1 MKLRLIKIAV
11 QSIYYL
17 NLKKILKVIENMAQ
31 QGYGEANGKV
41 ILIGEHAVTFGEPAI
56 AIPFTTGRVSALI
69 ESLNAS
75 ESSYI
80 KSEVYDGELVY
91 APEHLKSVITRF
103 IDKYDI
109 VTPIKVSIDTN
120 LPPSRGLGSSAAMA
134 VAFVRAS
141 FDYINKPLTDAVL
154 IEEAN
159 WAERIAHGE
168 PSGIDTQTIVSN
180 KPVWFQKGK
189 VTTLKPL
196 DLNGYMV
203 VIDTGIRGST
213 KQAVEDVHNL
223 CKADSGYLSFVEHIG
238 KLVHEARDSIEHH
251 NFEQLATVFNLCQ
264 ENLRTL
270 TVSHEKIEQLLEV
283 SKEQGAI
290 AGKLTGGGRGG
301 SMIVL
306 ASTLETAEKIVE
318 SAQSL
323 GAHHTWIEY
332 LGG

>member
-1 MKLRLIKIAV
+1 MT
-11 QSIYYL
+11 
-17 NLKKILKVIENMAQ
+17 Q
-31 QGYGEANGKV
+31 QGNGEANGKV

-56 AIPFTTGRVSALI
+56 AIPFTTGKVRAKI
-69 ESLNAS
+69 ESIEEPL
-75 ESSYI
+75 SSCI
-80 KSEVYDGELVY
+80 KSDVYEGELID
-91 APEHLKSVITRF
+91 APEHLKAVITRF
-103 IDKYDI
+103 VEKYEI
-109 VTPIKVSIDTN
+109 QTPIKVSIDTN

-141 FDYINKPLTDAVL
+141 FDYLNKPLSDELL

-159 WAERIAHGE
+159 WAERIAHGK

-180 KPVWFQKGK
+180 KPVWFKQGK

-196 DLNGYMV
+196 ELNGYMI
-203 VIDTGIRGST
+203 VIDTGVLGST

-223 CKADSGYLSFVEHIG
+223 CKEDSTYLEHVKHIG
-238 KLVHEARDSIEHH
+238 QLVYEASDSIEHH
-251 NFEQLATVFNLCQ
+251 NFEKLASIFNLCQ
-264 ENLRTL
+264 ESLRTL
-270 TVSHEKIEQLLEV
+270 TVSHNKIETLLEA
-283 SKEQGAI
+283 SKQQGAI

-306 ASTLETAEKIVE
+306 ASTLEVAEKIVE
-318 SAQSL
+318 SAKDL

>member
-1 MKLRLIKIAV
+1 MT
-11 QSIYYL
+11 
-17 NLKKILKVIENMAQ
+17 Q

-56 AIPFTTGRVSALI
+56 AIPFTTGKVRAKI
-69 ESLNAS
+69 ESIEEPL
-75 ESSYI
+75 SSCI
-80 KSEVYDGELVY
+80 KSDVYEGELIN
-91 APEHLKSVITRF
+91 APEHLKAVITRF
-103 IDKYDI
+103 VEKYEI
-109 VTPIKVSIDTN
+109 QTPIKVSIDTN

-141 FDYINKPLTDAVL
+141 FDYLNKPLSDELL

-159 WAERIAHGE
+159 WAERIAHGK

-180 KPVWFQKGK
+180 KPVWFKQGK

-196 DLNGYMV
+196 ELNGYMI
-203 VIDTGIRGST
+203 VIDTGVLGST

-223 CKADSGYLSFVEHIG
+223 CKEDSTYLEHVKHIG
-238 KLVHEARDSIEHH
+238 QLVYEASDSIEHH
-251 NFEQLATVFNLCQ
+251 NFEKLASIFNLCQ
-264 ENLRTL
+264 ESLRTL
-270 TVSHEKIEQLLEV
+270 TVSHNKIETLLEA
-283 SKEQGAI
+283 SKQQGAI

-306 ASTLETAEKIVE
+306 ASTLEVAEKIVG
-318 SAQSL
+318 SAQDL

>member
-1 MKLRLIKIAV
+1 
-11 QSIYYL
+11 
-17 NLKKILKVIENMAQ
+17 MAQ

-56 AIPFTTGRVSALI
+56 AIPFTTGKVKAKI
-69 ESLNAS
+69 ESLETTSA
-75 ESSYI
+75 SYI
-80 KSEVYDGELVY
+80 KSDVYDGTLQH
-91 APEHLKSVITRF
+91 APEHLKAVITRF
-103 IDKYDI
+103 IEKYNI
-109 VTPIKVSIDTN
+109 APPIKVSIDTN

-141 FDYINKPLTDAVL
+141 FDYLDKPLTDEML

-159 WAERIAHGE
+159 WAERIAHGK

-180 KPVWFQKGK
+180 KPVWFKQGH

-203 VIDTGIRGST
+203 VIDTGVRGST
-213 KQAVEDVHNL
+213 KQAVEDVHHL
-223 CKADSGYLSFVEHIG
+223 CEVDRDYLQYVEHIG
-238 KLVHEARDSIEHH
+238 KLVHEASDSIEHH
-251 NFEQLATVFNLCQ
+251 NFEQLAKVFNLCQ

-270 TVSHEKIEQLLEV
+270 TVSHDKIEEILDA

-306 ASTLETAEKIVE
+306 ASNIETAKRIVD
-318 SAQSL
+318 SATKL

>member
-1 MKLRLIKIAV
+1 MT
-11 QSIYYL
+11 
-17 NLKKILKVIENMAQ
+17 Q

-56 AIPFTTGRVSALI
+56 AIPFTTGKVRAKI
-69 ESLNAS
+69 ESIEEPL
-75 ESSYI
+75 SSCI
-80 KSEVYDGELVY
+80 KSDVYEGELID
-91 APEHLKSVITRF
+91 APEHLKAVITRF
-103 IDKYDI
+103 VEKYEI
-109 VTPIKVSIDTN
+109 QTPIKVSIDTN

-141 FDYINKPLTDAVL
+141 FDYLNKPLSDELL

-159 WAERIAHGE
+159 WAERIAHGK

-180 KPVWFQKGK
+180 KPVWFKQGK

-196 DLNGYMV
+196 ELNGYMI
-203 VIDTGIRGST
+203 VIDTGVLGST

-223 CKADSGYLSFVEHIG
+223 CKEDSTYLEHVKHIG
-238 KLVHEARDSIEHH
+238 QLVYEASDSIEHH
-251 NFEQLATVFNLCQ
+251 NFEKLASIFNLCQ
-264 ENLRTL
+264 ESLRTL
-270 TVSHEKIEQLLEV
+270 TVSHNKIETLLEE
-283 SKEQGAI
+283 SKQQGAI

-306 ASTLETAEKIVE
+306 ASTLEVAEKIVE
-318 SAQSL
+318 SAKDL

>member
-159 WAERIAHGE
+159 WAERIAHGK

-290 AGKLTGGGRGG
+290 AGKLTGGGRCG

>member
-1 MKLRLIKIAV
+1 MT
-11 QSIYYL
+11 
-17 NLKKILKVIENMAQ
+17 Q

-56 AIPFTTGRVSALI
+56 AIPFTTGKVRAKI
-69 ESLNAS
+69 ESIEEPL
-75 ESSYI
+75 SSCI
-80 KSEVYDGELVY
+80 KSDVYEGELIN
-91 APEHLKSVITRF
+91 APEHLKAVITRF
-103 IDKYDI
+103 VEKYEI
-109 VTPIKVSIDTN
+109 QTPIKVSIDTN

-141 FDYINKPLTDAVL
+141 FDYLNKPLSDELL

-159 WAERIAHGE
+159 WAERIAHGK

-180 KPVWFQKGK
+180 KPVWFKQGK

-196 DLNGYMV
+196 ELNGYMI
-203 VIDTGIRGST
+203 VIDTGVLGST

-223 CKADSGYLSFVEHIG
+223 CKEDSTYLEHVKHIG
-238 KLVHEARDSIEHH
+238 QLVYEASDSIEHH
-251 NFEQLATVFNLCQ
+251 NFEKLASIFNLCQ
-264 ENLRTL
+264 ESLRTL
-270 TVSHEKIEQLLEV
+270 TVSHNKIETLLEA
-283 SKEQGAI
+283 SKQQGAI

-306 ASTLETAEKIVE
+306 ASTLEVAEKIVE
-318 SAQSL
+318 SAKDI

>member
-1 MKLRLIKIAV
+1 
-11 QSIYYL
+11 
-17 NLKKILKVIENMAQ
+17 MAQ

-109 VTPIKVSIDTN
+109 ETPIKVSIDTN

-159 WAERIAHGE
+159 WAERIAHGK

-180 KPVWFQKGK
+180 KPVWFQKGE

-196 DLNGYMV
+196 DLHGYMV

-283 SKEQGAI
+283 SKKQGAI

>member
-1 MKLRLIKIAV
+1 MT
-11 QSIYYL
+11 
-17 NLKKILKVIENMAQ
+17 Q

-56 AIPFTTGRVSALI
+56 AIPFTTGKVRAKI
-69 ESLNAS
+69 ESIEEPL
-75 ESSYI
+75 SSCI
-80 KSEVYDGELVY
+80 KSEVYEGELIN
-91 APEHLKSVITRF
+91 APEHLKAVITRF
-103 IDKYDI
+103 VEKYEI
-109 VTPIKVSIDTN
+109 QTPIKVSIDTN

-141 FDYINKPLTDAVL
+141 FDYLNKPLSDELL

-159 WAERIAHGE
+159 WAERIAHGK

-180 KPVWFQKGK
+180 KPVWFKQGK

-196 DLNGYMV
+196 ELHGYMII
-203 VIDTGIRGST
+203 IDTGVLGST

-223 CKADSGYLSFVEHIG
+223 CKEDSTYLEHVKHIG
-238 KLVHEARDSIEHH
+238 QLVYEASDSIEHH
-251 NFEQLATVFNLCQ
+251 NFEKLASIFNLCQ
-264 ENLRTL
+264 ESLRTL
-270 TVSHEKIEQLLEV
+270 TVSHNKIETLLEA
-283 SKEQGAI
+283 SKQQGAS

-306 ASTLETAEKIVE
+306 ASTLEVAEKIVE
-318 SAQSL
+318 SAQDL

>member
-1 MKLRLIKIAV
+1 MT
-11 QSIYYL
+11 
-17 NLKKILKVIENMAQ
+17 Q

-56 AIPFTTGRVSALI
+56 AIPFTTGKVRAKI
-69 ESLNAS
+69 ESIEEPL
-75 ESSYI
+75 SSCI
-80 KSEVYDGELVY
+80 KSDVYEGELIN
-91 APEHLKSVITRF
+91 APEHLKAVITRF
-103 IDKYDI
+103 VEKYEI
-109 VTPIKVSIDTN
+109 QTPIKVSIDTN

-141 FDYINKPLTDAVL
+141 FDYLNKPLSDELL

-159 WAERIAHGE
+159 WAERIAHGK

-180 KPVWFQKGK
+180 KPVWFKQGK

-196 DLNGYMV
+196 ELNGYMI
-203 VIDTGIRGST
+203 VIDTGVLGST

-223 CKADSGYLSFVEHIG
+223 CKEDSTYLEHVKHIG
-238 KLVHEARDSIEHH
+238 QLVYEASDSIEHH
-251 NFEQLATVFNLCQ
+251 NFEKLASIFNLCQ
-264 ENLRTL
+264 ESLRTL
-270 TVSHEKIEQLLEV
+270 TVSHNKIETLLEA
-283 SKEQGAI
+283 SKQQGAI

-306 ASTLETAEKIVE
+306 ASTLEVAERIVE
-318 SAQSL
+318 SAQDL
-323 GAHHTWIEY
+323 GAHRTWIEY

>member
-109 VTPIKVSIDTN
+109 ATPIKVSIDTN

-159 WAERIAHGE
+159 WAERIAHGK

-213 KQAVEDVHNL
+213 KQAVEDVNNL
-223 CKADSGYLSFVEHIG
+223 CKAESGSLSLVEHIG

>member
-1 MKLRLIKIAV
+1 
-11 QSIYYL
+11 
-17 NLKKILKVIENMAQ
+17 MAQ

-56 AIPFTTGRVSALI
+56 AIPFTTGKVKAKI
-69 ESLNAS
+69 ESIAELKD
-75 ESSYI
+75 SYI
-80 KSEVYDGELVY
+80 KSDVFDGALHK
-91 APEHLKSVITRF
+91 APEHLKAVITRF
-103 IDKYDI
+103 IEKYKI
-109 VTPIKVSIDTN
+109 KTPVKVTIDTN

-141 FDYINKPLTDAVL
+141 YDYLKQTLTDEVL

-159 WAERIAHGE
+159 WAERIAHGK

-180 KPVWFQKGK
+180 KPVWFKQGK
-189 VTTLKPL
+189 VQTLKPL
-196 DLNGYMV
+196 DLEGYMI
-203 VIDTGIRGST
+203 VIDTGVRGST

-223 CKADSGYLSFVEHIG
+223 CKTDSTYLQYVEHIG
-238 KLVHEARDSIEHH
+238 TLVHEASEAIEHH
-251 NFEQLATVFNLCQ
+251 NFEQLAKIFNLCQ

-270 TVSHEKIEQLLEV
+270 TVSHDKIEEILNA
-283 SKEQGAI
+283 SKENGAI

-306 ASTLETAEKIVE
+306 ASSLETAEQIAATAK
-318 SAQSL
+318 QL

>member
-154 IEEAN
+154 IEEVN
-159 WAERIAHGE
+159 WAERIAHGK

>member
-91 APEHLKSVITRF
+91 VPEHLKSVITRF

-109 VTPIKVSIDTN
+109 ATPIKVSIDTN

-159 WAERIAHGE
+159 WAERIAHGK

>member
-1 MKLRLIKIAV
+1 MT
-11 QSIYYL
+11 
-17 NLKKILKVIENMAQ
+17 Q

-56 AIPFTTGRVSALI
+56 AIPFTTGKVRAKI
-69 ESLNAS
+69 ESIEEPL
-75 ESSYI
+75 SSCI
-80 KSEVYDGELVY
+80 KSDVYEGELID
-91 APEHLKSVITRF
+91 APEHLKAVITRF
-103 IDKYDI
+103 VEKYEI
-109 VTPIKVSIDTN
+109 QTPIKVSIDTN

-141 FDYINKPLTDAVL
+141 FDYLNKPLSDKLL

-159 WAERIAHGE
+159 WAERIAHGK

-180 KPVWFQKGK
+180 KPVWFKQGK

-196 DLNGYMV
+196 ELNGYMI
-203 VIDTGIRGST
+203 VIDTGVLGST

-223 CKADSGYLSFVEHIG
+223 CKEDSTYLEHVKHIG
-238 KLVHEARDSIEHH
+238 QLVYEASDSIEHH
-251 NFEQLATVFNLCQ
+251 NFEKLASIFNLCQ
-264 ENLRTL
+264 ESLRTL
-270 TVSHEKIEQLLEV
+270 TVSHNKIETLLEA
-283 SKEQGAI
+283 SKQQGAI

-306 ASTLETAEKIVE
+306 ASTLEVAEKIVE
-318 SAQSL
+318 SAKDL

>member
-1 MKLRLIKIAV
+1 MT
-11 QSIYYL
+11 
-17 NLKKILKVIENMAQ
+17 Q

-56 AIPFTTGRVSALI
+56 AIPFTTGKVRAKI
-69 ESLNAS
+69 ESIEEPL
-75 ESSYI
+75 SSCI
-80 KSEVYDGELVY
+80 KSDVYEGELID
-91 APEHLKSVITRF
+91 APEHLKAVITRF
-103 IDKYDI
+103 VEKYEI
-109 VTPIKVSIDTN
+109 QTPIKVSIDTN

-141 FDYINKPLTDAVL
+141 FDYLNKPLSDELL

-159 WAERIAHGE
+159 WAERIAHGK

-180 KPVWFQKGK
+180 KPVWFKQGK

-196 DLNGYMV
+196 ELNGYMI
-203 VIDTGIRGST
+203 VIDTGVLGST

-223 CKADSGYLSFVEHIG
+223 CKEDSTYLEHVKHIG
-238 KLVHEARDSIEHH
+238 QLVYEASDSIEHH
-251 NFEQLATVFNLCQ
+251 NFEKLASIFNLCQ
-264 ENLRTL
+264 ESLRTL
-270 TVSHEKIEQLLEV
+270 TVSHNKIETLLEA
-283 SKEQGAI
+283 SKQQGAI

-306 ASTLETAEKIVE
+306 ASTLEVAEKIVE
-318 SAQSL
+318 SAKDI

>member
-1 MKLRLIKIAV
+1 MT
-11 QSIYYL
+11 
-17 NLKKILKVIENMAQ
+17 Q

-56 AIPFTTGRVSALI
+56 AIPFTTGKVRAKI
-69 ESLNAS
+69 ESIEEPL
-75 ESSYI
+75 SSCI
-80 KSEVYDGELVY
+80 KSDVYEGELIN
-91 APEHLKSVITRF
+91 APEHLKAVITRF
-103 IDKYDI
+103 VEKYEI
-109 VTPIKVSIDTN
+109 QTPIKVSIDTN

-141 FDYINKPLTDAVL
+141 FDYLNKPLSDELL

-159 WAERIAHGE
+159 WAERIAHGK

-180 KPVWFQKGK
+180 KPVWFKQGK

-196 DLNGYMV
+196 ELNGYMI
-203 VIDTGIRGST
+203 VIDTGVLGST

-223 CKADSGYLSFVEHIG
+223 CKEDSTYLEHVKHIG
-238 KLVHEARDSIEHH
+238 QLVYEASDSIERH
-251 NFEQLATVFNLCQ
+251 NFEKLASIFNLCQ
-264 ENLRTL
+264 ESLRTL
-270 TVSHEKIEQLLEV
+270 TVSHNKIETLLEA
-283 SKEQGAI
+283 SKQQGAI

-306 ASTLETAEKIVE
+306 ASTLEVAERIVE
-318 SAQSL
+318 SAQDL

>member
-109 VTPIKVSIDTN
+109 ATPIKVSIDTN

-141 FDYINKPLTDAVL
+141 FDYINKPLTDAIL

-159 WAERIAHGE
+159 WAERIAHGK

-223 CKADSGYLSFVEHIG
+223 CKAGSGYLSFVEHIG

>member
-1 MKLRLIKIAV
+1 
-11 QSIYYL
+11 
-17 NLKKILKVIENMAQ
+17 MAQ

-69 ESLNAS
+69 ESLNVTQ
-75 ESSYI
+75 SSYI
-80 KSEVYDGELVY
+80 KSEVYDGELAY

-109 VTPIKVSIDTN
+109 ETPIKVSIDTN

-159 WAERIAHGE
+159 WAERIAHGK

-180 KPVWFQKGK
+180 KPVWFQKGE

-223 CKADSGYLSFVEHIG
+223 CKEDSGYLSFVEHIG

-283 SKEQGAI
+283 SKKQGAI

>member
-159 WAERIAHGE
+159 WAERIAHGK

-251 NFEQLATVFNLCQ
+251 NFEQLATVFNWCQ

-283 SKEQGAI
+283 SEKQGAI

>member
-141 FDYINKPLTDAVL
+141 FDYINKPLTDAIL

-159 WAERIAHGE
+159 WAERIAHGK

>member
-1 MKLRLIKIAV
+1 
-11 QSIYYL
+11 
-17 NLKKILKVIENMAQ
+17 MAQ

-56 AIPFTTGRVSALI
+56 AIPFTTGRVRALI
-69 ESLNAS
+69 ESLNVN

-80 KSEVYDGELVY
+80 KSEVYDGELTY

-103 IDKYDI
+103 INEYHI
-109 VTPIKVSIDTN
+109 QTPIKVSIDTN

-141 FDYINKPLTDAVL
+141 FDYLNKPLSDEML
-154 IEEAN
+154 IQEAN
-159 WAERIAHGE
+159 WAERIAHGK

-180 KPVWFQKGK
+180 KPVWFQNGV

-213 KQAVEDVHNL
+213 KQAVEDVHHL
-223 CKADSGYLSFVEHIG
+223 CKADSSYLSYVEHIG

-251 NFEQLATVFNLCQ
+251 NFEQLASVFDLCQ

-270 TVSHEKIEQLLEV
+270 TVSHEKIEQLLTI
-283 SKEQGAI
+283 SKAQGAI

-306 ASTLETAEKIVE
+306 ASTIDVAEKIAQ

>member
-1 MKLRLIKIAV
+1 MT
-11 QSIYYL
+11 
-17 NLKKILKVIENMAQ
+17 Q

-56 AIPFTTGRVSALI
+56 AIPFTTGKVRAKI
-69 ESLNAS
+69 ESIEEPL
-75 ESSYI
+75 SSFI
-80 KSEVYDGELVY
+80 KSDVYEGELIN
-91 APEHLKSVITRF
+91 APEHLKAVITRF
-103 IDKYDI
+103 VEKYEI
-109 VTPIKVSIDTN
+109 QTPIKVSIDTK

-141 FDYINKPLTDAVL
+141 FDYLNKPLSDEVL

-159 WAERIAHGE
+159 WAERIAHGK

-180 KPVWFQKGK
+180 KPVWFKQGK

-196 DLNGYMV
+196 ELNGYMV
-203 VIDTGIRGST
+203 VIDTGVLGST

-223 CKADSGYLSFVEHIG
+223 CKEDSEYLEHVKHIG
-238 KLVHEARDSIEHH
+238 QLVYEASDSIEHH
-251 NFEQLATVFNLCQ
+251 NFEKLASIFNLCQ
-264 ENLRTL
+264 ESLRTL
-270 TVSHEKIEQLLEV
+270 TVSHDKIETLLEA
-283 SKEQGAI
+283 SKQQGAI

-306 ASTLETAEKIVE
+306 ASTLEVAEKIVE
-318 SAQSL
+318 SAQDL

>member
-1 MKLRLIKIAV
+1 
-11 QSIYYL
+11 
-17 NLKKILKVIENMAQ
+17 MAQ

-159 WAERIAHGE
+159 WAERIAHGK

-270 TVSHEKIEQLLEV
+270 TVSHEKL
-283 SKEQGAI
+283 SNC
-290 AGKLTGGGRGG
+290 
-301 SMIVL
+301 
-306 ASTLETAEKIVE
+306 
-318 SAQSL
+318 
-323 GAHHTWIEY
+323 
-332 LGG
+332 